1 MIVPLITLIVRLI
14 IIMFACLFA
23 ANARQSDPPPPTV
36 VVVVGD
42 GSGPPHQAREPPPPP
57 GDGSHNVSS
66 PTLPPYEVKNPND
79 GSHNAPPSTRQ
90 TPTLPMKVNRP
101 GDAGYSTV
109 YPEYQGAPSPRAPDA
124 AYQSSFS
131 ASKPT
136 NIPATEQGE
145 HHGLSMV

>member
-42 GSGPPHQAREPPPPP
+42 GSGPPHQPPLPPPP
-57 GDGSHNVSS
+57 GHGSHNVSS

-79 GSHNAPPSTRQ
+79 GSHNAPPSTLQ
-90 TPTLPMKVNRP
+90 TPTLPMKIYRP
-101 GDAGYSTV
+101 DDPGYSTV

>member
-42 GSGPPHQAREPPPPP
+42 GSGPPHQPPLPPPP
-57 GDGSHNVSS
+57 GHGSHNVSS